1 WPWRVSW
8 ARRRGWPPSS
18 PARCWVRRWR
28 APGRPHPPRQL
39 RESLRGPWRGGGHV
53 GRAAGAEQLEAI
65 APRAHPR
72 LAEAEVE
79 PRLEGDGL
87 DAAREGRGAAQEIEV
102 GAPDLAAGD
111 RRVAGRFD
119 QISNERNS

>member
-1 WPWRVSW
+1 RGFCRSGCRIPNARRHRREAWPWRVSW

-18 PARCWVRRWR
+18 PARCWVRRW
-28 APGRPHPPRQL
+28 
-39 RESLRGPWRGGGHV
+39 
-53 GRAAGAEQLEAI
+53 RAAGAEQLEAI

-119 QISNERNS
+119 QI